1 MMAMVHR
8 PFHNQHVRLLDAQEN
23 PLKCANAFAFF
34 GRPCGDAARAF
45 LVSSGGR
52 RCRGCVA
59 MASSKAAAA
68 WALLQQNTDTTRA
81 ESLLKRL
88 SSSTDRGGAA
98 SEQKKGGGGAEQG
111 KKRKYRSD
119 ASLDALLAGSKSAR
133 AADGGASDS
142 ASDKDKLLLAARA
155 ALGATDPDA
164 QRPGGDV
171 EVRKFAGEDVRVDV
185 TGGKAAAI
193 TVGEGDPA
201 PAKDVDAEMG
211 HAKKKGLDSVL
222 ASLKSNT
229 ATMNTLDKSKADWE
243 SYKVR
248 RREGGRGGE
257 LCCADAA
264 FASPA
269 DRFRRLA

>member
-1 MMAMVHR
+1 MTPCARSLCRVEGGGAEG
-8 PFHNQHVRLLDAQEN
+8 PFV
-23 PLKCANAFAFF
+23 
-34 GRPCGDAARAF
+34 
-45 LVSSGGR
+45 
-52 RCRGCVA
+52 

-68 WALLQQNTDTTRA
+68 WALLQQNKDTSRA

-88 SSSTDRGGAA
+88 SSSSDRGGAA

-133 AADGGASDS
+133 AADGS
-142 ASDKDKLLLAARA
+142 ASDKLLLAARA

-171 EVRKFAGEDVRVDV
+171 EVRRFAGEDVRVDV

-211 HAKKKGLDSVL
+211 HAKNKGLDSVL

-243 SYKVR
+243 SYKVW
-248 RREGGRGGE
+248 RREGGRGVGGKN
-257 LCCADAA
+257 CAAQMRLLRHPRIDSGNTHSLDG
-264 FASPA
+264 FSTHE
-269 DRFRRLA
+269 DHRFRAECGRRARDAETAGNNSSLSRKRI